1 MTRARMTRARTTAA
15 RTCALAAAAVV
26 ALALALTGRP
36 ARADQ
41 ARTRTFAGSLQL
53 DYLAVPTEHPARR
66 VTLDGATVELSLKL
80 SVDLSASTSASVK
93 VCFACHGFEAGMAYV
108 ELRAADELYLRV
120 GRMTPSF
127 GAFPQRHDPANH
139 RTSDKPLP
147 YDMGRMLRRG
157 DWNEGI
163 LPAPWVDNGVE
174 VGGTRFMPSG
184 QLDYAAYV
192 MSGPKGGADAAD
204 FDFTQS
210 RSGERYYLDNNSQPM
225 IGARLAGSFELGG
238 QATVSLGG
246 SLMAGT
252 YDPDANLRFAIGGV
266 DAAIDLRRLIVR
278 GEYLLRRTEMA
289 LGNDPAARFKYG
301 PGAGGDF
308 DDFFVKDGFYLEA
321 EVPLS
326 RVDLIARWD
335 GLRRIG
341 NVLAGS
347 QLTSDT
353 SMLRYTAGAAVRFG
367 AIRVKGSL
375 ELYDFRDFERELAAH
390 LGLATPF

>member
-1 MTRARMTRARTTAA
+1 MSDPRAVAA
-15 RTCALAAAAVV
+15 ALALALAV
-26 ALALALTGRP
+26 ALALAGGA
-36 ARADQ
+36 ARAEEAQ
-41 ARTRTFAGSLQL
+41 TRTFAGSIQL

-66 VTLDGATVELSLKL
+66 FTLDGATIELSLKL
-80 SVDLSASTSASVK
+80 SVDLSANASASVK

-108 ELRAADELYLRV
+108 DLHASDALHLRV

-147 YDMGRMLRRG
+147 YDMGRMLRRD

-174 VGGTRFMPSG
+174 LGGTQFFAHG

-192 MSGPKGGADAAD
+192 MGGPKGAADAAD
-204 FDFTQS
+204 FDFTLS
-210 RSGERYYLDNNSQPM
+210 RSGDRYYLDNNSQPI
-225 IGARLAGSFELGG
+225 IGARLGGAFELRGHG
-238 QATVSLGG
+238 TMALGG
-246 SLMAGT
+246 SVMAGT
-252 YDPDANLRFAIGGV
+252 YDPDAELRFIIGGV
-266 DAAIDLRRLIVR
+266 DATIDLRRLIIR
-278 GEYLLRRTEMA
+278 GEYLLRRTEMF
-289 LGNDPAARFKYG
+289 LGDDPASRFKYG
-301 PGAGGDF
+301 PDAGGRF

-321 EVPLS
+321 EVPLPG
-326 RVDLIARWD
+326 VELVARWD

-347 QLTSDT
+347 QLGSDT
-353 SMLRYTAGAAVRFG
+353 SLLRYTAGAAVRFG
-367 AIRVKGSL
+367 AIRVKGSV
-375 ELYDFRDFERELAAH
+375 ELYDFRDFDRELALH

>member
-1 MTRARMTRARTTAA
+1 MTGARMTGARMSGA
-15 RTCALAAAAVV
+15 RTCALTAAAVL
-26 ALALALTGRP
+26 ALALAGRA
-36 ARADQ
+36 ARADEP
-41 ARTRTFAGSLQL
+41 RTRTFAGSIQL
-53 DYLAVPTEHPARR
+53 DYLAVPTEHPARG
-66 VTLDGATVELSLKL
+66 VTLDGATIELSLKL
-80 SVDLSASTSASVK
+80 NVELSASTSASVK

-108 ELRAADELYLRV
+108 ELRAADELHLRV

-163 LPAPWVDNGVE
+163 LPAPWVDNGIE
-174 VGGTRFMPSG
+174 LGGTRFFAHG
-184 QLDYAAYV
+184 QLDYAAYA
-192 MSGPKGGADAAD
+192 MSGPKAGAGAAD
-204 FDFTQS
+204 FDFTLS
-210 RSGERYYLDNNSQPM
+210 RSGDRYYLDNNSQPM

-238 QATVSLGG
+238 LATMSLGG

-252 YDPDANLRFAIGGV
+252 YDPDASLRFAIGGV
-266 DAAIDLRRLIVR
+266 DASIDLHRLIVR

-289 LGNDPAARFKYG
+289 LGADPAARFKYG
-301 PGAGGDF
+301 PGTGGEL
-308 DDFFVKDGFYLEA
+308 DDFFVKDGFYVEA

-326 RVDLIARWD
+326 RVELVARWD
-335 GLRRIG
+335 GLRRVG

-353 SMLRYTAGAAVRFG
+353 SVLRYTAGAAVRFG
-367 AIRVKGSL
+367 AVRVKTSL